1 MLLKLAALG
10 AIGYAGYRTYVSRKG
25 STSSSRTGTEL
36 DLSDPQVALAGGPLS
51 SEAALRHAGQP
62 LSPA

>member
-10 AIGYAGYRTYVSRKG
+10 AIGYAAYQYFESRKG
-25 STSSSRTGTEL
+25 TTPSPSTISEP
-36 DLSDPQVALAGGPLS
+36 DLSDPQVAIAGGPLS
-51 SEAALRHAGQP
+51 TEASLHHTGQP